1 MNKPGATSRN
11 MLSRIVMAAK
21 FIPGIPC
28 ILWGTC
34 IGILG
39 IGPEGFVPLDWRLT
53 GLCFFVGGAGVCYPF
68 SLVSRKGPANW
79 LIVGCTIAPLL
90 AWIIAIIKYP
100 STWAPTNDI
109 GAIIPI
115 AIMFLLPLLSVT
127 ELLLTG
133 KFRPQHR
140 AKTID
145 D

>member
-1 MNKPGATSRN
+1 MNKPGATLRDK
-11 MLSRIVMAAK
+11 LSRTVMATK

-28 ILWGTC
+28 VLWGTFV
-34 IGILG
+34 GILG
-39 IGPEGFVPLDWRLT
+39 LGPDGFVPLDWRLT

-79 LIVGCTIAPLL
+79 LIVGCTTAPLF
-90 AWIIAIIKYP
+90 AWIIAIINYP
-100 STWAPTNDI
+100 KSWAPTNDV

-115 AIMFLLPLLSVT
+115 AIMLSLPLLSLA

-133 KFRPQHR
+133 RFQPQHQ
-140 AKTID
+140 AEKID